1 MREAGK
7 SNVADAPVTVR
18 KVCTD
23 NWPERDRLAMFRA
36 NVGRD
41 RVSVEPLPDEP
52 LRINATFIKLPGVG
66 LVFGRR
72 SALRSDFGDA
82 SDRLLINFDEE
93 GLAKQFGREVRLK
106 RGDAIVFAGGDVGSH
121 TTFHSARL
129 VTVEFPEGGL
139 TRTLRDPARFCA
151 RSIDGRT
158 PALLLLRRY
167 LGGLRTSGTID
178 ARSLHPLVAAHVL
191 DLSAFAVGAGCESAA
206 ASNGRGIRAARLQAI
221 KDDILAQLEGELSL
235 DNVAARHCVTA
246 RYVRM
251 LFESEGMNF
260 SEFVREERLKRA
272 RRMLL
277 SRSFDHL
284 LISEIA
290 YEVGFNDLSYFNRS
304 FRRRFE
310 MAPGEMRAL
319 GVRST

>member
-1 MREAGK
+1 VREAGK

-23 NWPERDRLAMFRA
+23 NWPKRDRLAMFRA

-52 LRINATFIKLPGVG
+52 LRINATFVKLPGVG
-66 LVFGRR
+66 FVFGRR

-82 SDRLLINFDEE
+82 SDRLLINFDED

-106 RGDAIVFAGGDVGSH
+106 RGDAIVLAGGDVGSH

-129 VTVEFPEGGL
+129 VTVEFPEAGL

-167 LGGLRTSGTID
+167 LNGLWTSGAID

-191 DLSAFAVGAGCESAA
+191 DLSAFAVGASRESAA
-206 ASNGRGIRAARLQAI
+206 VSNGGVRAARLQAI
-221 KDDILAQLEGELSL
+221 KDDILGRLGGELSL
-235 DNVAARHCVTA
+235 DDVAARHCVTP
-246 RYVRM
+246 RYGRM
-251 LFESEGMNF
+251 LFESEGTSF
-260 SEFVREERLKRA
+260 SEFVREERLKCA
-272 RRMLL
+272 RRMLV
-277 SRSFDHL
+277 SRSFNHL

-310 MAPGEMRAL
+310 MSPGEMRAL
-319 GVRST
+319 GLGST